1 MKDFINVGL
10 LGAGTV
16 GGGVIKVLEKN
27 AADIEKKVGKPIRIT
42 KVLDRNVEKRRAEY
56 GEQYFF
62 TDKIEDILDDPDIDI
77 VVELLGREHPAK
89 EYIVAAFEKGLT
101 LADGTVCL
109 PAVLMPLGP
118 GESLVTVVEGK
129 YHQVRRMLASRG
141 MRVTYLERRREGGL
155 TLGALPRGTVREL
168 TDEELGELEDGCQ

>member
-1 MKDFINVGL
+1 MKNFINVGL

-56 GEQYFF
+56 GDQYIF
-62 TDKIEDILDDPDIDI
+62 TNNIDDILNDPDIDI

-89 EYIVAAFEKGLT
+89 EYIVAAFEKGKN
-101 LADGTVCL
+101 V
-109 PAVLMPLGP
+109 
-118 GESLVTVVEGK
+118 VTANKDVIAHYG
-129 YHQVRRMLASRG
+129 
-141 MRVTYLERRREGGL
+141 
-155 TLGALPRGTVREL
+155 
-168 TDEELGELEDGCQ
+168 